1 MVTVREGHPVDEQ
14 GHVDLALWIDGL
26 DARGELRDPSR
37 MREACELA
45 QEASRRS
52 GTWVRQD
59 GIVTSTFAT
68 GLEMVDILAEL
79 RCDEAGL
86 IAAVLYRA
94 VREERLGLDEVRLH
108 FGDEVTGLIEGVL
121 RMAAVSALKLGSVP
135 KVLGE
140 QSDQLE
146 NVRKMLVALVDDVR
160 VALIKLAERTCVIRA
175 AKTDAPARRER
186 IAREVADVY
195 APLAHRLGIGQIR
208 WELEDLSFRYLE
220 PEAYKRIASLLSE
233 RREKRQQYVD
243 EVVRSLALEL
253 DRAGVRTQISG
264 RPKHIYSIWRKMRAK
279 GVGFDEVYD
288 VHAVRVLV
296 DESKDC
302 YAALGVVH
310 GLWRHIPHEF
320 DDYIALPKENGYR
333 SIHTAVIGP
342 EGRNVEVQIRTQE
355 MHAEAELGVCAH
367 WAYKS
372 GQGTAKSDP
381 SYEEKVTWLRQVLDW
396 QEELGDLEGLGDA
409 LRRDFREERI
419 YVLTPDGHVL
429 DLARGS
435 TPLDYAYRIHTEVG
449 HRCLAARVGGALVPL
464 NHVLRTGDAV
474 EIITDECAEP
484 SLDWLAP
491 GLGYVG
497 TSRARAKIQGWFR
510 ARDPDAATRSGREL
524 ISRELRRMGL
534 EAGVLPELARRLGMS
549 DEAGLA
555 LAVGTARVLQGTLL
569 RAADAV
575 VFAARAGQMQLL
587 PQPGDGRADAAAR
600 VIGAGN
606 LPVWISDCCGPRPG
620 DTIVGVVALGHGVSV
635 HRRDCARVLELGRE
649 DEGALIRL
657 RWGEAPAP
665 GVSHELRVDAY
676 DRPGLLHEVSSVFA
690 AEEVDVTATSVR
702 TDRAR
707 SLAVMEVT
715 LEVDGLET
723 LGRLMDRIEG
733 IANVIEVR
741 RVPVVRAA
749 GGERASA

>member
-1 MVTVREGHPVDEQ
+1 M
-14 GHVDLALWIDGL
+14 DLALWIDGL

-264 RPKHIYSIWRKMRAK
+264 RPKHIYSIWRKMAPGRGLRR
-279 GVGFDEVYD
+279 GVRRSRRTCARRRIEGLLR
-288 VHAVRVLV
+288 HGRGAW
-296 DESKDC
+296 
-302 YAALGVVH
+302 ALASVA
-310 GLWRHIPHEF
+310 F

-342 EGRNVEVQIRTQE
+342 E
-355 MHAEAELGVCAH
+355 
-367 WAYKS
+367 
-372 GQGTAKSDP
+372 
-381 SYEEKVTWLRQVLDW
+381 
-396 QEELGDLEGLGDA
+396 
-409 LRRDFREERI
+409 
-419 YVLTPDGHVL
+419 
-429 DLARGS
+429 
-435 TPLDYAYRIHTEVG
+435 
-449 HRCLAARVGGALVPL
+449 
-464 NHVLRTGDAV
+464 
-474 EIITDECAEP
+474 
-484 SLDWLAP
+484 
-491 GLGYVG
+491 
-497 TSRARAKIQGWFR
+497 
-510 ARDPDAATRSGREL
+510 AT
-524 ISRELRRMGL
+524 
-534 EAGVLPELARRLGMS
+534 
-549 DEAGLA
+549 
-555 LAVGTARVLQGTLL
+555 
-569 RAADAV
+569 
-575 VFAARAGQMQLL
+575 
-587 PQPGDGRADAAAR
+587 
-600 VIGAGN
+600 
-606 LPVWISDCCGPRPG
+606 
-620 DTIVGVVALGHGVSV
+620 
-635 HRRDCARVLELGRE
+635 
-649 DEGALIRL
+649 
-657 RWGEAPAP
+657 
-665 GVSHELRVDAY
+665 
-676 DRPGLLHEVSSVFA
+676 
-690 AEEVDVTATSVR
+690 
-702 TDRAR
+702 
-707 SLAVMEVT
+707 
-715 LEVDGLET
+715 
-723 LGRLMDRIEG
+723 
-733 IANVIEVR
+733 
-741 RVPVVRAA
+741 
-749 GGERASA
+749 

>member
-14 GHVDLALWIDGL
+14 GRVDLALWIDGL

-59 GIVTSTFAT
+59 GVVTSTFAT

-79 RCDEAGL
+79 RCDEQGL

-108 FGDEVTGLIEGVL
+108 FGDEVAGLIEGVL

-175 AKTDAPARRER
+175 AKADAPKRRER

-243 EVVRSLALEL
+243 EVVRSLALNL
-253 DRAGVRTQISG
+253 DQSGVRAQISG

-296 DESKDC
+296 DELKDC
-302 YAALGVVH
+302 YAALGIVH

-372 GQGTAKSDP
+372 DHADAQTDP
-381 SYEEKVTWLRQVLDW
+381 SYEEKVAWLRQVLDW

-429 DLARGS
+429 DLAPGS

-474 EIITDECAEP
+474 EIITDDSAEP

-497 TSRARAKIQGWFR
+497 TSRARAKVQGWFR

-534 EAGVLPELARRLGMS
+534 EAAVLPELSRRLGMP
-549 DEAGLA
+549 DESALA
-555 LAVGTARVLQGTLL
+555 LAVGTARILQGALL

-587 PQPGDGRADAAAR
+587 PQPSDGRADAAAR
-600 VIGAGN
+600 VIGAGS
-606 LPVWISDCCGPRPG
+606 LPIWISDCCGPRPG
-620 DTIVGVVALGHGVSV
+620 DAIVGVVAFGHGVAV

-702 TDRAR
+702 TDRSR
-707 SLAVMEVT
+707 SLAVMDVT

-741 RVPVVRAA
+741 RVPVLRAS
-749 GGERASA
+749 GSERASA